1 MSGIM
6 AMMASNVRQTPVS
19 ALPSGYVTLA
29 GLTWAPMIT
38 GGTYVAS
45 QDYCA
50 NFTGLDFP
58 AGTWRAATPAEIQS
72 LHQVL
77 SLDDA
82 KNVYGWVFAVHPT
95 NIWSSESGRIVN
107 FVTGANVGTS
117 NTNIFNILCC
127 KTPA

>member
-6 AMMASNVRQTPVS
+6 AMMASNVRQNTV
-19 ALPSGYVTLA
+19 AGLPAGYVTLA
-29 GLTWAPMIT
+29 GLTWAPMTT
-38 GGTYVAS
+38 GGTYDAS
-45 QDYCA
+45 QTFCA

-77 SLDDA
+77 SLADA
-82 KNVYGWVFAVHPT
+82 QSVYGWVFAVHPT
-95 NIWSSESGRIVN
+95 NIWSSESNRIVN

-117 NTNIFNILCC
+117 NTNVFNILCC